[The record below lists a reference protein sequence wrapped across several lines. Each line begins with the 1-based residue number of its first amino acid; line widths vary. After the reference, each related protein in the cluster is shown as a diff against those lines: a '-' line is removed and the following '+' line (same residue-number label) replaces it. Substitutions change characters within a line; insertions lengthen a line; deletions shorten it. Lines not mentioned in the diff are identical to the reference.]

1 MNEIIKKNG
10 VQYGVVIGLI
20 SILTTL
26 FIYLVNI
33 NLFTSGWVTFIKYGL
48 YLIVIILLL
57 RKSQK
62 DFQTGITFKE
72 TFTTY
77 FIAITVGILMGTFF
91 EIILFNIID
100 PSLKESVKEILIK
113 ETGTM
118 LQKFGTPRSVIK
130 ESIKQ
135 LENQDQFSVG
145 NFFKGTIFTIL
156 ISAIFG
162 LILSAFFKTKS
173 SNQL

>member
-1 MNEIIKKNG
+1 M
-10 VQYGVVIGLI
+10 
-20 SILTTL
+20 TTL
-26 FIYLVNI
+26 FIYLINI
-33 NLFTSGWVTFIKYGL
+33 ELFTSGWITFIKYGL
-48 YLIVIILLL
+48 YLIVILLLL
-57 RKSQK
+57 RKTQK
-62 DFQTGITFKE
+62 DFETGITFKE

-77 FIAITVGILMGTFF
+77 FIATTIGILMGSLF
-91 EIILFNIID
+91 ELILFNIVD
-100 PSLKESVKEILIK
+100 PSLKESVKEIIIK

-135 LENQDQFSVG
+135 LETQDQFSIG

>member
-10 VQYGVVIGLI
+10 VQYGLVIGLI

-26 FIYLVNI
+26 FIYLTNI
-33 NLFTSGWVTFIKYGL
+33 ELFTSGWITFIKYGL
-48 YLIVIILLL
+48 YLIIIFLLL
-57 RKSQK
+57 RKTQK
-62 DFQTGITFKE
+62 DFETGITFKE

-77 FIAITVGILMGTFF
+77 FIATTIGILMGSLF
-91 EIILFNIID
+91 ELILFNVID
-100 PSLKESVKEILIK
+100 SSLKESVKEIIIK

-135 LENQDQFSVG
+135 LEMQDQFSIG

>member
-1 MNEIIKKNG
+1 MNEIIQKNG
-10 VQYGVVIGLI
+10 VQYGLVIGLI

-26 FIYLVNI
+26 FIYLINI
-33 NLFTSGWVTFIKYGL
+33 ELFTSGWITFVKYSL
-48 YLIVIILLL
+48 YLIIIILLL
-57 RKSQK
+57 RKTQK

-77 FIAITVGILMGTFF
+77 FIATIIGIVMGTFF
-91 EIILFNIID
+91 EVILFNLVD
-100 PSLKESVKEILIK
+100 PSLKQSVKEIIIK
-113 ETGTM
+113 ETGGM

-135 LENQDQFSVG
+135 IENQDQFSIA
-145 NFFKGTIFTIL
+145 NFFKGTLFTIL

>member
-1 MNEIIKKNG
+1 MTKKD
-10 VQYGVVIGLI
+10 
-20 SILTTL
+20 S
-26 FIYLVNI
+26 
-33 NLFTSGWVTFIKYGL
+33 
-48 YLIVIILLL
+48 
-57 RKSQK
+57 K
-62 DFQTGITFKE
+62 DFETGITFKE

-77 FIAITVGILMGTFF
+77 FIATTIGILMGSLF
-91 EIILFNIID
+91 ELILFNVID
-100 PSLKESVKEILIK
+100 SSLKESVKEIIIK

-135 LENQDQFSVG
+135 LEMQDQFSIG